1 MTGFGHFAVWA
12 ALFVPS
18 TAKRVQV
25 DAHVGNIKSD
35 IFDSCDD
42 LQNTFHSRVQ
52 RLHALQQAH
61 VDSSSMT
68 TMTQA
73 RFAMRASGVI
83 RVLRRARDC
92 PWVIEGNADEMDQV
106 RDAAQLALAGNPC
119 GDVAVDVLSAPP
131 PQENQLQPLQD
142 AIQILWSDNCEIQES
157 NSQNE
162 ISGLEDETLLNQ
174 VLTDEEE
181 RAQDQIDE
189 LMDEAAAENE
199 GEAGAFIQTEG
210 IVLRVMKTLGI
221 LLLTI
226 LYLLS
231 CAAVGVLIGGLILFL
246 TLGMV
251 CGFLVSG
258 PDGIGCLIFPMA
270 GAPLGAAAGLVSCG
284 IDALYAQGNFSQLG
298 RGNF

>member
-1 MTGFGHFAVWA
+1 MTGFGLFSVWA
-12 ALFVPS
+12 VLFVPS
-18 TAKRVQV
+18 TANRVQV

-42 LQNTFHSRVQ
+42 LQNIFHSRVK

-61 VDSSSMT
+61 ADPSSMT
-68 TMTQA
+68 TITEL
-73 RFAMRASGVI
+73 RFAMRGAGVI

-92 PWVIEGNADEMDQV
+92 PWVIEGNADEIGQV
-106 RDAAQLALAGNPC
+106 RDAAQLALGGNPC
-119 GDVAVDVLSAPP
+119 GVAAMEALTAHPP
-131 PQENQLQPLQD
+131 PEHQLKPLQD
-142 AIQILWSDNCEIQES
+142 AVQILSSDNCEVQES
-157 NSQNE
+157 ISQTE
-162 ISGLEDETLLNQ
+162 ISGLEDETLLSQ
-174 VLTDEEE
+174 MLIDEEE

-210 IVLRVMKTLGI
+210 IFHRVMRMMGI
-221 LLLTI
+221 VLLTL

-231 CAAVGVLIGGLILFL
+231 CATVGVVIGGLILTL
-246 TLGMV
+246 TLGLA
-251 CGFLVSG
+251 CDLVAQG
-258 PDGIGCLIFPMA
+258 P
-270 GAPLGAAAGLVSCG
+270 GALTCWIKGLGPALGGAAGLVSCG

>member
-1 MTGFGHFAVWA
+1 MTGFGLFSVWA
-12 ALFVPS
+12 VLFVPS
-18 TAKRVQV
+18 TANRVQV

-42 LQNTFHSRVQ
+42 LQNIFHSRVQ

-68 TMTQA
+68 ATTQV
-73 RFAMRASGVI
+73 RFAMRAAGVI

-92 PWVIEGNADEMDQV
+92 PWVIEGNADEIGQV

-119 GDVAVDVLSAPP
+119 GDAAVEALSAPP
-131 PQENQLQPLQD
+131 PPENQLKPLQD
-142 AIQILWSDNCEIQES
+142 AVQILSSDNCEVQES
-157 NSQNE
+157 ISQTE
-162 ISGLEDETLLNQ
+162 ISGLEDETLLSQ
-174 VLTDEEE
+174 MLIDEEE
-181 RAQDQIDE
+181 RVQDQIDE

-210 IVLRVMKTLGI
+210 IFHRVMRMMGI
-221 LLLTI
+221 VLLTL

-231 CAAVGVLIGGLILFL
+231 CATVGVLIGGLILTL
-246 TLGMV
+246 TLGIACEYV
-251 CGFLVSG
+251 TRG
-258 PDGIGCLIFPMA
+258 PDGLACLLFPFG
-270 GAPLGAAAGLVSCG
+270 GAALGGAAGLVSCG